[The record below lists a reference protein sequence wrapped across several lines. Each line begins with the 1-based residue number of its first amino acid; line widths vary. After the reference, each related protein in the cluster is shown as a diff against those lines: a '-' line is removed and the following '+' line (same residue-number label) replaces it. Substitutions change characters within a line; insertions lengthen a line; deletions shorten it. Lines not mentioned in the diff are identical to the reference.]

1 MHTDNDLAGAT
12 LARGGASHAE
22 GPAAVL
28 QATNVLL
35 TRADDFSLRIPHL
48 SLRAGEML
56 VLLGA
61 NGSGKSTLLS
71 CLMGAERAEH
81 GEINVLGAAPGCLR
95 PALRQHLGVQW
106 QGAGYNE
113 LYRVGELR
121 TLHRLSYAR
130 SDDAVFGALGV
141 PELFNRRYG
150 RLSSGEQQRVQL
162 ALALAHHPQLAIFDE
177 PTSNLDPR
185 YEAEFCQLLRQR
197 HQVSSRQASLCIT
210 HSASVAAQAQRVLVL
225 RKGAIDQL
233 GTLESLVLERFG
245 TVGCRVAGGAA
256 QLDAARQHLGP
267 NARLSRGEAGT
278 LTLYGDAA
286 LRNGAQELAHQHEF
300 DYFALWRPG
309 AADLLESIKH
319 D

>member
-1 MHTDNDLAGAT
+1 MYTGNDMAGAT
-12 LARGGASHAE
+12 LADGGASRCA
-22 GPAAVL
+22 GQAAL
-28 QATNVLL
+28 LKATNVLL
-35 TRADDFSLRIPHL
+35 TRAGDFSLRIPHL
-48 SLRAGEML
+48 GLHAGEML

-81 GEINVLGAAPGCLR
+81 GEIDVLGAAPDCLR
-95 PALRQHLGVQW
+95 PAQRQHLGVQW

-130 SDDAVFGALGV
+130 SDAAVFEALGV
-141 PELFNRRYG
+141 PELSNRRYG
-150 RLSSGEQQRVQL
+150 LLSSGEQQRVHL

-185 YEAEFCQLLRQR
+185 YEAHFCQLLRQR
-197 HQVSSRQASLCIT
+197 HQPGSGQASLCIT
-210 HSASVAAQAQRVLVL
+210 HSASVAQQAQRVLVL
-225 RKGAIDQL
+225 RKGAIDRL
-233 GTLESLVLERFG
+233 GTLEILVLDRFG
-245 TVGCRVAGGAA
+245 TVGCRVAGSTA
-256 QLDAARQHLGP
+256 QLDAARQHLGAS
-267 NARLSRGEAGT
+267 ARLSRGEAGA

-286 LRNGAQELAHQHEF
+286 LREAAQELARQHEF
-300 DYFALWRPG
+300 EHFALWRPG